1 MSDDTSSIW
10 HDYVLA
16 GGSPAD
22 APLRA
27 ALERA
32 CPDCAADLA
41 AAERDLAVLGVALDP
56 AKPSPGLRSRVLARV
71 AGEAAARAGG
81 IVQVVERPYHRADS
95 PQGGPGSVRSN
106 QSLTS
111 LPGVYRVGRWVVT
124 SALIAVVVLLGA
136 VLVRIEGRTAA
147 LDQRIDLLL
156 SGQEHSSER
165 MDDVITRLQR
175 TRNLALA
182 VTERDHRLGVLDR
195 RLRDLQ
201 LVLASDQGGRTL
213 ELAELSEEMSILA
226 SPELTVLPITAQGAV
241 DGALRLFWDRAGQ
254 RWMVAGSGIS
264 HPGPGRCYELWMQT
278 RDGRLLPSV
287 TFVPDGDGTVRAM
300 TDVPATEEMVGLAI
314 TDEPEGGVP
323 VATGTVRFLA
333 SFE

>member
-1 MSDDTSSIW
+1 MNNDETSIW

-27 ALERA
+27 ALEQA
-32 CPDCAADLA
+32 CPDCAAELA
-41 AAERDLAVLGVALDP
+41 AAERDLAGLGVALDP
-56 AKPSPGLRSRVLARV
+56 AKPSPGLRARVLARV

-81 IVQVVERPYHRADS
+81 IAHVVERPHARMDS
-95 PQGGPGSVRSN
+95 PQGGPGSVRSSP
-106 QSLTS
+106 SLTS

-156 SGQEHSSER
+156 SGQESSSER

-175 TRNLALA
+175 TRKLAEA

-213 ELAELSEEMSILA
+213 ELAELREEMAILA
-226 SPELTVLPITAQGAV
+226 SPELTVLPIAAEGDV
-241 DGALRLFWDRAGQ
+241 DGALRLFWDRAGR
-254 RWMVAGSGIS
+254 RWMIAGSGIA

-278 RDGRLLPSV
+278 DDGRLLPSV
-287 TFVPDGDGTVRAM
+287 TFTPDADGTVRAM
-300 TDVPATEEMVGLAI
+300 TDVPATEDMVGLAI

-323 VATGTVRFLA
+323 VATGAVRFLA
-333 SFE
+333 AFE